1 MDERM
6 KVDEG
11 MKYYNINKST
21 FMKIKSLLL
30 AIFSVLTISLS
41 AQDFSQIG
49 LSNMIYAEGVHSV
62 QLYCSGYQFG
72 LPILKLGSDEKL
84 VLEFDDL
91 ERDDRYLKYTF
102 IHCSHDW
109 KPESMNQIEYLEGFL
124 EDEITEQSYSFN
136 TIQSYTHYRLVFPG
150 ELMRIR
156 RSGNY
161 ILYVYDDTPDNPVL
175 TRRFA
180 VLEPT
185 VAEVI
190 AEVRQSS
197 DVSTMYEKQ
206 EVDFW
211 VNTGAWQVRN
221 PAQYLHA
228 TILQNGR
235 WDEAITGLLYRSGKP
250 GEYSFDYDDNSNA
263 FNGGSEFRV
272 FDTKSLK
279 YNGARVVSSGLENGE
294 LHAFVL
300 EDLARPY
307 GPYVSGTTAS
317 GRCYYK
323 TEDFEGENREEYVN
337 THFTL
342 RSDYPLDGGKAFV
355 FGELTDWRI
364 LPEAELQ
371 FNEAMNY
378 WETTL
383 LLKQGYY
390 NYEYVF
396 VPKGKKEIDVTKI
409 EGNHWETGNEYCILV
424 YLLDD
429 GGAYDRLIGV
439 TSVQM
444 GK

>member
-1 MDERM
+1 MRF
-6 KVDEG
+6 KFLLTTFLFFLG
-11 MKYYNINKST
+11 KSV
-21 FMKIKSLLL
+21 F
-30 AIFSVLTISLS
+30 AQNFSEI
-41 AQDFSQIG
+41 AF
-49 LSNMIYAEGVHSV
+49 SNMIYAEDIHSV
-62 QLYCSGYQFG
+62 QLHSSEYLSGF
-72 LPILKLGSDEKL
+72 PILTLGSDEKL

-109 KPESMNQIEYLEGFL
+109 KSESMNQIEYLEGFL

-136 TIQSYTHYRLVFPG
+136 TLKNYTHYQLEFPG

-185 VAEVI
+185 TAEII
-190 AEVRQSS
+190 AEVHRAS
-197 DVSTMYEKQ
+197 DVNTMHEKQ

-211 VNTGAWQVRN
+211 VNTGEWQVRN
-221 PAQYLHA
+221 PAQFLHA

-235 WDEAITGLLYRSGKP
+235 WDAALTGLRYRSGKP

-263 FNGGSEFRV
+263 FDGGSEFRV

-279 YNGARVVSSGLENGE
+279 YNGARVVSSGIERGNN
-294 LHAFVL
+294 HAYIL

-317 GRCYYK
+317 GRCYFK
-323 TEDFEGENREEYVN
+323 TEDFDGENREEYVY

-342 RSDYPLDGGKAFV
+342 RSDYALEGGKTFV

-364 LPEAELQ
+364 LPEAELH
-371 FNEAMNY
+371 FNESQNY

-396 VPKGKKEIDVTKI
+396 VPNGKNEINVAKI
-409 EGNHWETGNEYCILV
+409 EGNHWETGNEYCIFV

-429 GGAYDRLIGV
+429 GGAYDRLIGA